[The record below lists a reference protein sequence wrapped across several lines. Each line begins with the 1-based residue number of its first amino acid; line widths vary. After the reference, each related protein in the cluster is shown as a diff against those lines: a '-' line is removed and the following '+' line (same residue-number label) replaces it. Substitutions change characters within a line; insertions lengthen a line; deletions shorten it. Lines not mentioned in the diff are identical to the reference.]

1 MKNNLFK
8 IPFDAELLYN
18 AHMPN
23 YKVKPE
29 WEHESDYTKDK
40 KTYEEAESKVL
51 FKNVIVEYEKCD
63 VCGKETKDLYKEK
76 GWIHLEANTGTI
88 NFSVSKG
95 RKKNGNAITKPR
107 R

>member
-1 MKNNLFK
+1 M
-8 IPFDAELLYN
+8 
-18 AHMPN
+18 
-23 YKVKPE
+23 
-29 WEHESDYTKDK
+29 ST
-40 KTYEEAESKVL
+40 
-51 FKNVIVEYEKCD
+51 VEYEKCD

-95 RKKNGNAITKPR
+95 RKKNCNAITKPR